1 MPIAWSKALIKIF
14 IIEKSI
20 CSSFPLLYYKY
31 RVIQKGADIVDTQT
45 IEDFLK
51 SIITQWAKKLQK
63 IIFVLWL
70 HDSIKGYLKSRGFF
84 WKCDFPKLHFF
95 VF

>member
-20 CSSFPLLYYKY
+20 CSSVPLLYCKY

-63 IIFVLWL
+63 NYCKFY
-70 HDSIKGYLKSRGFF
+70 K
-84 WKCDFPKLHFF
+84 
-95 VF
+95 